1 MRWPYGQ
8 CNDYTVPSVRTFNAR
23 SHVQCYRHCLTHH
36 YIKEWN
42 CVPLFIDHFITEY
55 DLTIATNR
63 CSTNRELMSE
73 YRNSESI
80 FVTKCHKLCPKECK
94 EVQYFQSIKETE
106 NYFDVSPQW
115 VNKEFY
121 NKTYER
127 RIYWD
132 SSEPMFAYTDE
143 PDLTFTEYLVYCGG
157 LMGLSFGQSAKHLIN
172 TISDMTFWRLLWNC
186 IKNIYLYLNNIIA
199 KLLFNFYQL
208 FKLLKQIFIF
218 NFQNII
224 NHFIHN

>member
-1 MRWPYGQ
+1 MENVMGYQVQVFDNNISILIRKESHQYMRWPYGQ

-94 EVQYFQSIKETE
+94 EVQYLSTVRETE
-106 NYFDVSPQW
+106 NDFISNPQW
-115 VNKEFY
+115 GKKLLIISF
-121 NKTYER
+121 ER

-157 LMGLSFGQSAKHLIN
+157 LMGLSFGQSAKDLID
-172 TISDMTFWRLLWNC
+172 TVIDITFWRLLWHS
-186 IKNIYLYLNNIIA
+186 IKNIFCIQII
-199 KLLFNFYQL
+199 KS
-208 FKLLKQIFIF
+208 
-218 NFQNII
+218 
-224 NHFIHN
+224 